1 MSFRILS
8 TKLLTATQQQLL
20 LNANIAFVHANFI
33 ETKPLEFTSD
43 AIIENAIFTS
53 KNALKAIQNKPVQI
67 KNVFCVGIKTKAFAE
82 ANNLNVI
89 EQANNAEELAD
100 IIVKNYTESAFT
112 FFCGTKRHP
121 SLPNKLKENG
131 ILLKEIIVYTT
142 KLAPKKF
149 SGDYDGI
156 LFFSPSAIESFVQ
169 LNTLDNS
176 TAFCIGQ
183 TTAKEAIKHTEKI
196 ITATKPS
203 VENVLVQVI
212 KYAKEQIN

>member
-8 TKLLTATQQQLL
+8 TKLLTASQQQLL

-33 ETKPLEFTSD
+33 ETKPLEFTSE
-43 AIIENAIFTS
+43 AQIENAIFTS
-53 KNALKAIQNKPVQI
+53 KNALKAIQNKPIEI
-67 KNVFCVGIKTKAFAE
+67 KNVFCVGNKTKAFAE
-82 ANNLNVI
+82 VNKLNVI
-89 EQANNAEELAD
+89 EKAHNAEELAD
-100 IIVKNYTESAFT
+100 IIIKNYAENAFT

-121 SLPNKLKENG
+121 SLPNKLQKNG
-131 ILLKEIIVYTT
+131 ISLKEIIVYTT
-142 KLAPKKF
+142 NLVPKKF

-156 LFFSPSAIESFVQ
+156 LFFSPSAVESFIQ
-169 LNTLDNS
+169 INTLDN
-176 TAFCIGQ
+176 TIAFCIGQ
-183 TTAKEAIKHTEKI
+183 TTAKEAKKHTEQI